1 MKLKELFLDFS
12 VTLLVSFPVS
22 VIVTFLYNLI
32 VHNESIPDWGTS
44 VRLSVILSI
53 IFPILH
59 YITDRKRNKLV

>member
-1 MKLKELFLDFS
+1 MKLKEFLLDFS
-12 VTLLVSFPVS
+12 VTLLVSFAVS